1 MNNGQNIRNN
11 DMVKKDTLFF
21 KKFIMRIYLC
31 KYFLKIEVEC
41 IDNYNP
47 NGFSI
52 FLDELAR

>member
-1 MNNGQNIRNN
+1 
-11 DMVKKDTLFF
+11 MVKKDTLFF
-21 KKFIMRIYLC
+21 KKFIMMIYLC

-41 IDNYNP
+41 IDYYNP